1 MCTLYVLCIVYCL
14 VYTLLGPKLTK
25 VPKHPD
31 WKRKPKLVGKGYLKV
46 QGWQKVNTGPRLA
59 NYD

>member
-1 MCTLYVLCIVYCL
+1 M
-14 VYTLLGPKLTK
+14 YTLLGPKLTK